1 MEWMNEISENGKV
14 LYFLSLIELIV
25 DKIKD
30 SDAYDI
36 AKNAIE
42 KSWEWISKKNVSADE
57 LYSFLENIDE
67 NDILSYLQMEK
78 DDYKESVLMCIADAL
93 ACISYEA
100 YTYEKADY
108 LPETIE
114 AVDEDTI
121 DEFNNS
127 FIKAYG
133 PNQIMNDIKDY
144 LMAHHS
150 KHDNDEIERESINNF
165 IHEKLSK

>member
-1 MEWMNEISENGKV
+1 MEWMNDISENGKV

-30 SDAYDI
+30 PDAYDI

-42 KSWEWISKKNVSADE
+42 KSWEWILKKNVSADD

-67 NDILSYLQMEK
+67 NDILSHLQMEK
-78 DDYKESVLMCIADAL
+78 DNYKECVLMCIADAL

-100 YTYEKADY
+100 YTYENAEY
-108 LPETIE
+108 FPETIE
-114 AVDEDTI
+114 TVGEDTV
-121 DEFNNS
+121 DEFNNT
-127 FIKAYG
+127 FIKVYG
-133 PNQIMNDIKDY
+133 SDQIMNDIKNY

-150 KHDNDEIERESINNF
+150 KFNKNDIERESIYAF
-165 IHEKLSK
+165 IHEKLSE